1 MNNCMTKTEL
11 IPVYKRYGFIIE
23 SIKSFLLKRKN
34 SNGYKQQVPMIKQL
48 SDTLKSN
55 RQLKD
60 IAAVKILNEN
70 LLTVEDAGYLF
81 IVYLTTNS
89 YSIYCRK
96 TYGML
101 YYDEYFNYLRQKH
114 YVIKE
119 RGFSGELK
127 KIYVQSRDETDKIT
141 MYLTPQIDTIF
152 VKNESMYYQLE
163 KSIII

>member
-1 MNNCMTKTEL
+1 MTKTEL

-34 SNGYKQQVPMIKQL
+34 SNGYKQQAPMLKQL

-89 YSIYCRK
+89 FSIFRRK
-96 TYGML
+96 TNNADFYVN
-101 YYDEYFNYLRQKH
+101 EYFNFLRQNN

-119 RGFSGELK
+119 RSFTGELK
-127 KIYVQSRDETDKIT
+127 KIYVQSRNNNRICATKDGLIN
-141 MYLTPQIDTIF
+141 TIYIKKGT
-152 VKNESMYYQLE
+152 VYYRLE